1 MAVQCNNKNK
11 KSYLPRS
18 QQPPFPLASILLL
31 LLVYILSQISAQRAK
46 SPSSSDRCLLHSAC
60 FLLPPTPSLL
70 LPKEKKEKRGEN
82 AGNGGRSFGSFLVAR
97 GGFHANNLGNEV
109 SSAPPLLKR
118 QSCYG
123 LTDGPRPRRLR
134 AWIKKACT
142 TVAASG
148 KKPPVRVTTEGCS
161 LEPPPR
167 PPPPPLSPLSDC
179 VQASLSPT
187 ESEEEEATLIFH

>member
-11 KSYLPRS
+11 KSI
-18 QQPPFPLASILLL
+18 FPGHSSHHFLLL
-31 LLVYILSQISAQRAK
+31 
-46 SPSSSDRCLLHSAC
+46 PSSSSSFIFSRKLAHKE
-60 FLLPPTPSLL
+60 PSLL
-70 LPKEKKEKRGEN
+70 LLPIGASFIPRAFYCRRPLRFYCRKKRKKERGEN

-134 AWIKKACT
+134 ACIKKACT

-148 KKPPVRVTTEGCS
+148 KRPPVRVTTEGCS
-161 LEPPPR
+161 PEPP